1 VKTGLRGVVGGAIL
15 GAFFFPARD
24 ARAVEHQHE
33 LAVDV
38 GTGVLAISDATP
50 PTPVGRT
57 DVGPSFGIHYG
68 YGITDMFNL
77 AVEVH
82 YTVLELGF
90 PPPSP
95 AGSAPTPGSSTV
107 LPATMWNAD
116 IGLQYVVDVMRWVPY
131 LGALAGGYWMQGG
144 TIGSYLQPGAEIAI
158 GLDYLVTPKWA
169 IGFEGAE
176 HFLFLNMNL
185 YTSYT
190 TAFVR
195 TMFLFGK

>member
-1 VKTGLRGVVGGAIL
+1 VKTWLRGVVGGALL
-15 GAFFFPARD
+15 GAFLFSVAN

-38 GTGVLAISDATP
+38 GTGILAISDKSAP
-50 PTPVGRT
+50 
-57 DVGPSFGIHYG
+57 DVGPTFGIHYG

-82 YTVLELGF
+82 YTVLELAVPTTG
-90 PPPSP
+90 PP
-95 AGSAPTPGSSTV
+95 TLPG
-107 LPATMWNAD
+107 TMWNAAA
-116 IGLQYVVDVMRWVPY
+116 GLQYVVDVMRWVPY
-131 LGALAGGYWMQGG
+131 LGALGGVYWMQGG
-144 TIGSYLQPGAEIAI
+144 TIGSYVQPGAQLTI

-169 IGFEGAE
+169 IGFEGSE
-176 HFLFLNMNL
+176 HFLFTQMSVFP
-185 YTSYT
+185 SYT